1 MGLRPSGTNTCKSR
15 EYNLTKIHKYS
26 ILDLMNRRTIMK
38 KIILSLMLVA
48 GTAQA
53 HDGYRGGYHGGYGY
67 NWVAPLVIGGAVG
80 YAISQ
85 PRTVYVQPQP
95 QVIYVPQPQVTTPYG
110 YHYENILDANCNC
123 YRTVLIP
130 N

>member
-1 MGLRPSGTNTCKSR
+1 
-15 EYNLTKIHKYS
+15 
-26 ILDLMNRRTIMK
+26 MK
-38 KIILSLMLVA
+38 KIILCLLLVA
-48 GTAQA
+48 GTAHA
-53 HDGYRGGYHGGYGY
+53 DGYHHGYRGGYGYG
-67 NWVAPLVIGGAVG
+67 WMAPLVIGGAVG

-85 PRTVYVQPQP
+85 PRTVVVQPQP
-95 QVIYVPQPQVTTPYG
+95 QVVYVPQPQVTTPYG